1 MRLNVLAFIFGTNIN
16 NESKDKQQE
25 QQQQQRATRKKT
37 PQKMARKTSFVVLEH
52 VRDRSKFAL
61 YGAAAAAA
69 VSAAAATPCKI
80 QDTLSVFVSERN
92 KIQQLML

>member
-1 MRLNVLAFIFGTNIN
+1 MRLDVLAFIFGTNIN

-25 QQQQQRATRKKT
+25 QQQQHQQQQRTTRKKT
-37 PQKMARKTSFVVLEH
+37 PQEMARKTSFVVLEH

-61 YGAAAAAA
+61 YGAVAA

-80 QDTLSVFVSERN
+80 QDTLQCICV
-92 KIQQLML
+92 

>member
-1 MRLNVLAFIFGTNIN
+1 MRLDVLAFIFGTNIN

-25 QQQQQRATRKKT
+25 QQQQQRTTRKKT
-37 PQKMARKTSFVVLEH
+37 PQEMARKTSFVVLEH

-61 YGAAAAAA
+61 YGAVAA

>member
-61 YGAAAAAA
+61 YGAAAAA

>member
-1 MRLNVLAFIFGTNIN
+1 MRLDVLAFIFGTNIN

-25 QQQQQRATRKKT
+25 QQQQQRTTRKKT
-37 PQKMARKTSFVVLEH
+37 PQEMARKTSFVVLEH

-61 YGAAAAAA
+61 YGAVAA

-80 QDTLSVFVSERN
+80 QDTLQCICV
-92 KIQQLML
+92 

>member
-1 MRLNVLAFIFGTNIN
+1 MFCALGCFGFYFWN
-16 NESKDKQQE
+16 KHKQRVKRQ
-25 QQQQQRATRKKT
+25 ATRTATTTTDNKKKT
-37 PQKMARKTSFVVLEH
+37 PQEMARKTSFVVLEH

-61 YGAAAAAA
+61 YGAVAA